1 MRDCH
6 FGWYLNDENAYFM
19 VIPKAIIDE
28 VAFYKSITPRL
39 CDQISQLIKDFSK
52 KWISD
57 STLMCLESRFAD
69 PLFR

>member
-39 CDQISQLIKDFSK
+39 CDQISQSIKDFSK
-52 KWISD
+52 KWIKVYI
-57 STLMCLESRFAD
+57 LMCLGHVIVD